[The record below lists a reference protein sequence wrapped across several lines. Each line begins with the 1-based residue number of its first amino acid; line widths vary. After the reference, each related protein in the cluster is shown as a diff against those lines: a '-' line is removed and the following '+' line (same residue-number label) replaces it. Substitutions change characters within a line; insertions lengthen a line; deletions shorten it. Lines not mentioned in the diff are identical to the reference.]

1 MFSYHEIITNYLLGG
16 KRVTILLDVK
26 SIFCLGMIF
35 LTGAENCAR
44 EAVLIRRVREM
55 DGLQKHSSELLDRS
69 VFSVRIAFGAENLQ
83 LLFQILKNT

>member
-1 MFSYHEIITNYLLGG
+1 M
-16 KRVTILLDVK
+16 V
-26 SIFCLGMIF
+26 F

-69 VFSVRIAFGAENLQ
+69 VFSVRIAFGAECPAGGSPRNS
-83 LLFQILKNT
+83 LLIFPLIYP